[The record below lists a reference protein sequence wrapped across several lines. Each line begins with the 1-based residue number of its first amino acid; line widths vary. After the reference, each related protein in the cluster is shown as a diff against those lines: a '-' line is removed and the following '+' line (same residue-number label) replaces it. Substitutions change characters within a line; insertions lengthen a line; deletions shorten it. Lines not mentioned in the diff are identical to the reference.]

1 MGKKKR
7 SYRQKGGDGQGPRG
21 HGYSF
26 PIQYFGGKLDRYFAQ
41 GSKELVP
48 QAHAYGENIP
58 TSFGKY
64 VPSLYSKNMTG
75 PNLAPSPG
83 SSGIQTGGRKL
94 SKKRKNSKKGG
105 SVVSDILG
113 EARNL
118 IVPAGLIAA
127 KELIKRKNIKS
138 GKNTKKKNT
147 GKKTL
152 KKKTA
157 KKNKKGG
164 SVVSDILG
172 EARNLIVPAG
182 LIAAKE
188 LIKRKNIKSGKNT
201 KKKNT

>member
-1 MGKKKR
+1 MRSYKKKR

-113 EARNL
+113 EASNL

-127 KELIKRKNIKS
+127 KELIKRKN
-138 GKNTKKKNT
+138 KKG
-147 GKKTL
+147 GKKTKKNNL
-152 KKKTA
+152 KRKNNKS

-164 SVVSDILG
+164 SVIQDLMG
-172 EARNLIVPAG
+172 EAGNLIVPAG
-182 LIAAKE
+182 LLAAKS
-188 LIKRKNIKSGKNT
+188 LIKNRKKS
-201 KKKNT
+201 KK

>member
-1 MGKKKR
+1 MGYIMRSYKKKR

-41 GSKELVP
+41 GSKQLVP

-64 VPSLYSKNMTG
+64 VPSLYAKNMTG

-113 EARNL
+113 EASNL

-127 KELIKRKNIKS
+127 KELIKKQNKKGRK
-138 GKNTKKKNT
+138 TTQKKF
-147 GKKTL
+147 
-152 KKKTA
+152 KKKTSKS

-164 SVVSDILG
+164 SVIQDLMG
-172 EARNLIVPAG
+172 EASNL
-182 LIAAKE
+182 
-188 LIKRKNIKSGKNT
+188 
-201 KKKNT
+201 

>member
-1 MGKKKR
+1 MRSYKKR

-127 KELIKRKNIKS
+127 KELIKRKNKTS
-138 GKNTKKKNT
+138 GKKTKKNTK
-147 GKKTL
+147 KKTL

-164 SVVSDILG
+164 SVIQDLMG
-172 EARNLIVPAG
+172 EAGNLIVPAG
-182 LIAAKE
+182 LLAAKS
-188 LIKRKNIKSGKNT
+188 LIKNRKKS
-201 KKKNT
+201 KK